1 MRTTAN
7 ELPHLLKDR
16 RPAVPRLL
24 YPSLIV
30 AAVSVT
36 LVSLLGIA
44 GITGHLPAA
53 VANGPAVANG
63 DKAQETQTSQKTAG
77 AGAVQAAPAQ
87 CAACGVI
94 ESINAVETRGTGSG
108 LGAVL
113 GGVAGAVLGNSIGGG
128 NGKTAMTLIG
138 GGAGAYAG
146 NEIEKNSARRIV
158 WQTRVRMDDG
168 SLRKLTS
175 SVQPE
180 LPVGAKVKLVN
191 GQLVP
196 RA

>member
-1 MRTTAN
+1 MRTTN

-16 RPAVPRLL
+16 RPAIPRLL

-44 GITGHLPAA
+44 GITGHLPTAIADGAA
-53 VANGPAVANG
+53 VANGGKLP
-63 DKAQETQTSQKTAG
+63 QPTPSL
-77 AGAVQAAPAQ
+77 Q

-94 ESINAVETRGTGSG
+94 ESINAVEVRGSG
-108 LGAVL
+108 SGMGAVL
-113 GGVAGAVLGNSIGGG
+113 GGVAGAVLGNSMGSGSG
-128 NGKTAMTLIG
+128 RTAMTLIG

-146 NEIEKNSARRIV
+146 NEIEKSSRHQIV

-168 SLRKLTS
+168 SLRKLTTAT
-175 SVQPE
+175 QPE

-196 RA
+196 RV